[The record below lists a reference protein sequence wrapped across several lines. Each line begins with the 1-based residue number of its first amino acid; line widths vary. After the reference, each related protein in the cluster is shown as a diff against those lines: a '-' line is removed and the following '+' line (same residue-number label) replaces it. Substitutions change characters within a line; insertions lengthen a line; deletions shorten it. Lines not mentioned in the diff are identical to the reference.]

1 VIHKQEVWTSVRFTG
16 TIALVGPAILVTLV
30 LELQTF
36 LPRWMFGAFLWFV
49 TRFYLVRSH
58 STRNPTLEQSML
70 KYEIQN
76 LDHFFH
82 KIVLTRSAAASVAA
96 GSNLLISNQHSLTFV
111 QGSSLQKHSAWE
123 SLISNLV
130 CICFHISSQTTNEP
144 GGHLMKFLSLS
155 VQ

>member
-1 VIHKQEVWTSVRFTG
+1 VNFCKIHWNNCPGRSSHSGYFGIGTPIFPPKVDVWSLSMVCYS
-16 TIALVGPAILVTLV
+16 
-30 LELQTF
+30 
-36 LPRWMFGAFLWFV
+36 
-49 TRFYLVRSH
+49 FYLVRSH

-70 KYEIQN
+70 KYKIQN

-96 GSNLLISNQHSLTFV
+96 GSNLLISNQYSLTFV

-123 SLISNLV
+123 SLISNLL
-130 CICFHISSQTTNEP
+130 CICFHISSQTTKEP

-155 VQ
+155 VL